1 MIADTAGIHIQNLLP
16 GGISIASPLLD
27 RLTGRY
33 IYIYTHT
40 HTHIIYIVAILI
52 LYLHIADV
60 YILFLIVE
68 LTSIGIAYIGSV
80 PYSDTKHTSMHTEL
94 LDTHISQY

>member
-1 MIADTAGIHIQNLLP
+1 M
-16 GGISIASPLLD
+16 LD
-27 RLTGRY
+27 RLTRRY
-33 IYIYTHT
+33 IYIY
-40 HTHIIYIVAILI
+40 IIYIYILYIYIVAIPI

-68 LTSIGIAYIGSV
+68 LTSIDIAYIGFV